1 MESDYLELNTPR
13 LAENNVY
20 DYKVTMNTVH
30 TYTLKKED
38 KIQKLFQSQINDKEQ
53 WLNISVVIHSE
64 GREFVIGNAHLPI
77 EEIIDVVDNYEISGG

>member
-1 MESDYLELNTPR
+1 MDSDYLELNANK

-38 KIQKLFQSQINDKEQ
+38 KIQKLFQT
-53 WLNISVVIHSE
+53 
-64 GREFVIGNAHLPI
+64 
-77 EEIIDVVDNYEISGG
+77 